1 MDEETH
7 IFILNKAWKNLD
19 DTGFLVKEEIIQG
32 MIDADNPHY
41 KLLSHWYNPE
51 TKKGLHFFSNAK
63 KKGIKAFNSALK
75 EYKLGNFKKSSSLL
89 GLAVHLL
96 SDLAVPAHSKL
107 MVHIF
112 DCNDLENYLKQ
123 KVGRIKFK
131 TPNLIRKK
139 KIDDYFEDLAKFSNK
154 MECEPHSWLIGIRY
168 KLFGTKRKNLKP
180 EILRKQA
187 PLVLYMSIS
196 YVMGMIDL
204 FIRKYR

>member
-7 IFILNKAWKNLD
+7 IFILNEVWKKLD
-19 DTGFLVKEEIIQG
+19 GTGSLVKEEVIKG

-41 KLLSHWYNPE
+41 KLLSHWYNPK

-63 KKGIKAFNSALK
+63 NKGIKAFNSALK
-75 EYKLGNFKKSSSLL
+75 EYNLGHFRKASSLL
-89 GLAVHLL
+89 GLAIHLL
-96 SDLAVPAHSKL
+96 SDLAIPAHSKL

-123 KVGRIKFK
+123 NIGRIKFK
-131 TPNLIRKK
+131 NPHLIRKK

-168 KLFGTKRKNLKP
+168 KLFGTKRKKLKQ

-187 PLVLYMSIS
+187 PPVLYMSIS
-196 YVMGMIDL
+196 YVVGMVDL
-204 FIRKYR
+204 FVRKSR